1 MLPSPSRVAA
11 TSLRI
16 LPRKGLSRALG
27 RIARVPA
34 PRPLLR
40 AAVNAYCNVYG
51 VDLNEYEVPSAGFDT
66 FDAFFTRTLK
76 PGQRPLDTESDA
88 LVSPADGRVEDAGM
102 IDVGSTLRVKGRTY
116 SVGELLADR
125 WAGSLYAGGQF
136 AVIYLS
142 PRDYHRVHAPVDGRV
157 RTVRH
162 VPGTL
167 FPVNAIGLQHVPKLF
182 ARNERVVVE
191 QASALHGSI
200 TTVLVG
206 AIGVGRISLA
216 FDPELLTN
224 AGRVHSERIYD
235 ALGADAPYLRRGD
248 ELGTFHMGSTVLV
261 FTGPGSSLGLVK
273 RVGQTIRMGEALLR
287 RRERSVED
295 CA

>member
-1 MLPSPSRVAA
+1 M
-11 TSLRI
+11 
-16 LPRKGLSRALG
+16 G
-27 RIARVPA
+27 RLARVGVPK
-34 PRPLLR
+34 RVLR
-40 AAVNAYCNVYG
+40 MAVSAYCKAYD
-51 VDLNEYEVPSAGFDT
+51 VDLADYEVPKAGFDT

-76 PGQRPLDTESDA
+76 PGLRPMDPEPDA

-102 IDVGSTLRVKGRTY
+102 IEVGSTLRVKGHTY

-167 FPVNAIGLQHVPKLF
+167 FPVNEIGVRYVPRLF
-182 ARNERVVVE
+182 ARNERVVIE
-191 QASALHGSI
+191 QATPRHGPI
-200 TTVLVG
+200 TTVMVG
-206 AIGVGRISLA
+206 AIGVGRISVA
-216 FDPELLTN
+216 FD
-224 AGRVHSERIYD
+224 D
-235 ALGADAPYLRRGD
+235 ALITNSGHAYGESIYAAHDAPELRRGD
-248 ELGTFHMGSTVLV
+248 ELGTFHLGSTVIV
-261 FTGPGSSLGLVK
+261 FTGPGSGLGLVK
-273 RVGQTIRMGEALLR
+273 RPGQRIRMGEALLR
-287 RRERSVED
+287 TRARSVED

>member
-11 TSLRI
+11 ASLRI

-27 RIARVPA
+27 RIARVAA
-34 PRPLLR
+34 PRAVLR
-40 AAVNAYCNVYG
+40 AAMNAYCSAYR
-51 VDLNEYEVPSAGFDT
+51 VDLGDYEIPSGGFDT
-66 FDAFFTRTLK
+66 FDAFFTRRLK
-76 PGQRPLDTESDA
+76 AGQRPLDTESDA
-88 LVSPADGRVEDAGM
+88 LVSPADGRVEEAGS
-102 IDVGSTLRVKGRTY
+102 IDLGSTLRVKGHAYT
-116 SVGELLADR
+116 VGELLADR

-142 PRDYHRVHAPVDGRV
+142 PRDYHRVHAPVDGCV
-157 RTVRH
+157 RSVRH

-167 FPVNAIGLQHVPKLF
+167 FPVNAIGLRHIPKLF

-191 QASALHGSI
+191 QASALHGPV
-200 TTVLVG
+200 TTVMVG

-216 FDPELLTN
+216 FDSELLTN

-235 ALGADAPYLRRGD
+235 IADAPGLRRGD
-248 ELGTFHMGSTVLV
+248 ELGTFHLGSTVLV
-261 FTGPGSSLGLVK
+261 FTGPGSGLGLVK
-273 RVGQTIRMGEALLR
+273 RAGQSIRMGEALLR
-287 RRERSVED
+287 RRARTVED

>member
-16 LPRKGLSRALG
+16 LPRKALSRALG
-27 RIARVPA
+27 RMARVSA

-40 AAVNAYCNVYG
+40 AAINAYCSVYG
-51 VDLNEYEVPSAGFDT
+51 VELGEYEVPSAGFDT
-66 FDAFFTRTLK
+66 FDGFFTRRLK

-88 LVSPADGRVEDAGM
+88 LISPADGRVEDAGL
-102 IDVGSTLRVKGRTY
+102 IDVGSTLRIKGRAY

-157 RTVRH
+157 RSVRH

-191 QASALHGSI
+191 QASAMHGSI
-200 TTVLVG
+200 TSCSAMLVAFILNAFTMQSAPTRPTCG
-206 AIGVGRISLA
+206 AAMSSARFTWVRRCWFSPDPVRVSDSSSVWDKRFAWAKRCCGDASVRWRIA
-216 FDPELLTN
+216 
-224 AGRVHSERIYD
+224 HER
-235 ALGADAPYLRRGD
+235 
-248 ELGTFHMGSTVLV
+248 
-261 FTGPGSSLGLVK
+261 
-273 RVGQTIRMGEALLR
+273 
-287 RRERSVED
+287 
-295 CA
+295 